1 MGVSWRWCDIFF
13 FFCEIILPPPLK
25 KNKKLNEG
33 KSKYIVA
40 ELEKHQTPIQTEEK
54 HSSS

>member
-54 HSSS
+54 HSSP